1 MDAIAAHQFGHAN
14 VVAQMGTALTAPQVD
29 LAKRLTRNI
38 VLALDSDVA
47 GQMATERGL
56 DALRDGMTD
65 DDVPVL
71 SSARVIQFERKLNAE
86 IKIVQLPAG
95 KDPDELIRSS
105 PGMWP
110 QVVADARPF
119 MDVLLDVVT
128 APVDKNDGRAKSN
141 AVARLAPTLRALPD
155 RVVQSHYI
163 ALLAVRLGVDER
175 VIQSEIN
182 RRSLVRPTPAS
193 VGNAPLPPGDAPG
206 RSAIYSASTASTENH
221 LVAILLA
228 HRSLCRDIIEQ
239 VNPED
244 IHDVRNRLI
253 LQVLQDPL
261 LPDLD
266 GDAIIIGLDESIA
279 DYGEQLL
286 VTFGARPGRTAGNV
300 RQEATQALRSLQR
313 EHYTRLLRQLDQ
325 GLRAAQQSGDS
336 ESVAEITAQMSQLL
350 ARHQTV
356 NPPPSPY
363 FRDSRTSRQA
373 R

>member
-1 MDAIAAHQFGHAN
+1 
-14 VVAQMGTALTAPQVD
+14 
-29 LAKRLTRNI
+29 
-38 VLALDSDVA
+38 
-47 GQMATERGL
+47 
-56 DALRDGMTD
+56 
-65 DDVPVL
+65 
-71 SSARVIQFERKLNAE
+71 
-86 IKIVQLPAG
+86 
-95 KDPDELIRSS
+95 
-105 PGMWP
+105 
-110 QVVADARPF
+110 

-128 APVDKNDGRAKSN
+128 ATVDKSDGRAKSD

-163 ALLAVRLGVDER
+163 GLLSVRLGVDER

-182 RRSLVRPTPAS
+182 RRNLVRPAPTIA
-193 VGNAPLPPGDAPG
+193 GNAPFPSDGTAG
-206 RSAIYSASTASTENH
+206 RSAVNTTNTASTENH

-228 HRSLCRDIIEQ
+228 HRSLCRDIIDQ
-239 VNPED
+239 VNADD

-261 LPDLD
+261 LPNLD
-266 GDAIIIGLDESIA
+266 GDSIVIGLDESIA
-279 DYGEQLL
+279 EYGEQLL
-286 VTFGARPGRTAGNV
+286 VAFGARPGRTAGNV

-336 ESVAEITAQMSQLL
+336 ESVAEITAQMSLLL
-350 ARHQTV
+350 ARHQTA

-363 FRDSRTSRQA
+363 FRDSRNGRQA